1 MNFSQKRQIG
11 DLFRKMIGLC
21 PIFFLVII
29 QFRTEKDALTSDLA
43 FDDGRLAVIHVLDAF
58 YRADAELNGFRAI
71 FETCCSELAESQHAK
86 LTSQDVSALLRCFQK
101 FKDQDSAAVNK
112 CLAKIAD
119 SIHNT
124 IVSGGIQPLRCK

>member
-1 MNFSQKRQIG
+1 
-11 DLFRKMIGLC
+11 
-21 PIFFLVII
+21 
-29 QFRTEKDALTSDLA
+29 
-43 FDDGRLAVIHVLDAF
+43 VLDAF

-71 FETCCSELAESQHAK
+71 FETCCSELAESPHAK

-101 FKDQDSAAVNK
+101 FKDQDSGAVNK

-124 IVSGGIQPLRCK
+124 IVAGEIKAQKQTIKIKIFKM